1 MATNAADPMEQDIEP
16 PTATFD
22 RKRPHEVSSND
33 GASNDARGHSTPRKR
48 SKRAGKLGD
57 QDVRDFVPVGAS
69 FSKSAV
75 LVHEIQDSGDDDG
88 SRAEPNDHEK
98 VSLDGESLVIEPAEG
113 VLNTNEV
120 SAIKAAPPVNWNP
133 VNTIATKIRTTLGG
147 NLGKPKD
154 LANGANLVNGKGDA
168 EVVSANV
175 QPVPNEESWSSE
187 RQSASESDRG
197 VILNLDYGNQE
208 MPPQIKD
215 QGADSTR
222 KSESRDDEMP
232 PEHDDLNNQR
242 DLPPLDQSDKDFDAN
257 DSVAASNSDT
267 ESNDSGEDSEGQSED
282 DDAMVQYSN
291 SVQVAADDAEQNEKT
306 IAVPSSQRAS
316 QNARTLA
323 DLSSHDLNAQ
333 LRYFHVTK
341 APEQVDKNTPV
352 RCLVCAEEGHMA
364 ELCEFL
370 TCSAC
375 GTVNQHTPQ
384 ACPNNAKCGKCREQ
398 GHDED
403 HCPYKLKRMS
413 KHEIICDLCQRN
425 GHLEADCELIWRTSG
440 RPWESDLA
448 HAHIRLSCYE
458 CGHSGHLGN
467 ECPSR
472 RPHKPM
478 GTSTWDSGMGQ
489 MPIRST
495 QEIKIKG
502 KASQQHPI
510 TIDDSEDDRANF
522 YRPRISVPEPVRKGK
537 ISIVTGRHESPAY
550 ETSRDDRQMY
560 ADNEYGSKTANHYY
574 GNDNTRYGN
583 DDTRQHYHQ
592 YQNSGRANWREVD
605 GTDYS
610 TGRIDARYQTRR
622 SNERRS
628 RSPTYWDPGDY
639 AEGDSWPP
647 LRAAPR
653 VEYQDRRPP
662 SGSNLYRPMPSAAHN
677 AWSRRRI

>member
-1 MATNAADPMEQDIEP
+1 MATNAADPMEQDTEA

-33 GASNDARGHSTPRKR
+33 AASNDGRGHSTPRKR
-48 SKRAGKLGD
+48 SKRAGKLGE
-57 QDVRDFVPVGAS
+57 QDIRDFVPVGAS

-75 LVHEIQDSGDDDG
+75 LVDEIQDSCDDDG
-88 SRAEPNDHEK
+88 SQAETSDHAK
-98 VSLDGESLVIEPAEG
+98 VALDGESLMIELADG
-113 VLNTNEV
+113 VSNTNGV
-120 SAIKAAPPVNWNP
+120 PAIKAAPPVNWNA
-133 VNTIATKIRTTLGG
+133 VNTLSTKIRTTLGG
-147 NLGKPKD
+147 NVGKPKD
-154 LANGANLVNGKGDA
+154 STNGANLVNDKGDA

-175 QPVPNEESWSSE
+175 QLVPEQESGSHE
-187 RQSASESDRG
+187 RQSTSESDRG

-208 MPPQIKD
+208 TPPQIKD
-215 QGADSTR
+215 QGTGKTL

-232 PEHDDLNNQR
+232 PEHDDLNNR
-242 DLPPLDQSDKDFDAN
+242 RNLPPLDHADDFDLN
-257 DSVAASNSDT
+257 DSIAASNSDT
-267 ESNDSGEDSEGQSED
+267 ESNDSDEDSEGQSED

-291 SVQVAADDAEQNEKT
+291 SVQVAADDAEQNKKT

-341 APEQVDKNTPV
+341 APEQIDKNTPV

-375 GTVNQHTPQ
+375 GTLNQHTTQ

-403 HCPYKLKRMS
+403 RCPYKLKRMS
-413 KHEIICDLCQRN
+413 RHEIICDLCQRN
-425 GHLEADCELIWRTSG
+425 GHLEEDCELIWRTSG

-448 HAHIRLSCYE
+448 HAHMRLSCYE

-472 RPHKPM
+472 RPNKPM
-478 GTSTWDSGMGQ
+478 GTSTWDSGMSQ

-495 QEIKIKG
+495 REIKIKG

-522 YRPRISVPEPVRKGK
+522 YRPRISVPEPVRKGQ
-537 ISIVTGRHESPAY
+537 IRIVTGRHESPVY
-550 ETSRDDRQMY
+550 EPSRDDRQMY
-560 ADNEYGSKTANHYY
+560 ADNEYGSKTANYY
-574 GNDNTRYGN
+574 YGN
-583 DDTRQHYHQ
+583 DDTRPHYQQ
-592 YQNSGRANWREVD
+592 YQNGGRADWREFD
-605 GTDYS
+605 GTDYAP
-610 TGRIDARYQTRR
+610 GRIDARYQTRR

-628 RSPTYWDPGDY
+628 RSPTYWDHGDY

-647 LRAAPR
+647 PRAAPW

-677 AWSRRRI
+677 AWSRRRM

>member
-1 MATNAADPMEQDIEP
+1 MATNAADPMEQDTDP
-16 PTATFD
+16 STATFD
-22 RKRPHEVSSND
+22 RKRPHEVI
-33 GASNDARGHSTPRKR
+33 SNDAASNAGRGHSTPRKR

-75 LVHEIQDSGDDDG
+75 LVDEAQDSGDDDG
-88 SRAEPNDHEK
+88 SQAETSDHEK
-98 VSLDGESLVIEPAEG
+98 VPLAGDSPLIEPTDG
-113 VLNTNEV
+113 VLTTNEV
-120 SAIKAAPPVNWNP
+120 SAIKAAPPVNWNA
-133 VNTIATKIRTTLGG
+133 VNTNRTKIRTTLGG
-147 NLGKPKD
+147 NVGKVKD
-154 LANGANLVNGKGDA
+154 LAIGANLVNGKGDA

-175 QPVPNEESWSSE
+175 QPVPKEESESHE
-187 RQSASESDRG
+187 RQSTSESDRG

-215 QGADSTR
+215 QVVDPTL
-222 KSESRDDEMP
+222 KSESRDDQM

-242 DLPPLDQSDKDFDAN
+242 DLPPMDQIDKDFHAN

-267 ESNDSGEDSEGQSED
+267 ESNDSDEDSEGQSED
-282 DDAMVQYSN
+282 DDAMMQYSN
-291 SVQVAADDAEQNEKT
+291 SVQVAADDAEQKKKT
-306 IAVPSSQRAS
+306 IAVPPSQRAS

-341 APEQVDKNTPV
+341 APEKIDKKTPV

-364 ELCEFL
+364 GLCEFL

-375 GTVNQHTPQ
+375 GTLNQHTTQ

-403 HCPYKLKRMS
+403 RCPYKLQRMPR
-413 KHEIICDLCQRN
+413 HEIICGLCQRN
-425 GHLEADCELIWRTSG
+425 GHVEEECELIWRTSG

-458 CGHSGHLGN
+458 CGHSGHMGN
-467 ECPSR
+467 DCPSR
-472 RPHKPM
+472 RPNKPM
-478 GTSTWDSGMGQ
+478 GTSTWDAGMGQ
-489 MPIRST
+489 MSIKST
-495 QEIKIKG
+495 REIKIKG

-522 YRPRISVPEPVRKGK
+522 YRPRISVPEPVRKGQ
-537 ISIVTGRHESPAY
+537 IRIVTGRHEPPAY
-550 ETSRDDRQMY
+550 EPSKDDRQVY
-560 ADNEYGSKTANHYY
+560 ADNQYGSKPANDYY
-574 GNDNTRYGN
+574 GND
-583 DDTRQHYHQ
+583 DARQHHQQ
-592 YQNSGRANWREVD
+592 YQDGGRANWREVD
-605 GTDYS
+605 GTDCA
-610 TGRIDARYQTRR
+610 TGRNDARHQTRR

-628 RSPTYWDPGDY
+628 RSPAYRDHGDY

-653 VEYQDRRPP
+653 VEYQDRRPA
-662 SGSNLYRPMPSAAHN
+662 SDSNFYRPMPSAAQN

>member
-1 MATNAADPMEQDIEP
+1 MATNAADPMEQDTDSR
-16 PTATFD
+16 TASFD
-22 RKRPHEVSSND
+22 HKRPYEVSSND
-33 GASNDARGHSTPRKR
+33 TASNAGRGHSTPRKR
-48 SKRAGKLGD
+48 LKRTGKLGD
-57 QDVRDFVPVGAS
+57 QDVRDFVPVGAN

-75 LVHEIQDSGDDDG
+75 LVDEIQDSCDDDG
-88 SRAEPNDHEK
+88 SQAEISDHEK
-98 VSLDGESLVIEPAEG
+98 IALNGESLVIEPADG

-120 SAIKAAPPVNWNP
+120 SAIKAAPPVNWNA
-133 VNTIATKIRTTLGG
+133 VNTISTKIRTTLGG
-147 NLGKPKD
+147 NACKPKD
-154 LANGANLVNGKGDA
+154 LANEANLVNGKDDA
-168 EVVSANV
+168 EVVSTNV
-175 QPVPNEESWSSE
+175 QPVPKEESGSHE
-187 RQSASESDRG
+187 RQSTSESDRG
-197 VILNLDYGNQE
+197 VILNLDYGDQE

-215 QGADSTR
+215 QGADSTLV
-222 KSESRDDEMP
+222 SESRDDNMP
-232 PEHDDLNNQR
+232 PEHADLNDQR
-242 DLPPLDQSDKDFDAN
+242 DLPPLDQSDKDSDAN
-257 DSVAASNSDT
+257 DSIAASNSDA
-267 ESNDSGEDSEGQSED
+267 ESNDSDEDSEGQSED

-291 SVQVAADDAEQNEKT
+291 SVQVAADDAEQNKKT

-341 APEQVDKNTPV
+341 APEQIDKNTPV

-364 ELCEFL
+364 EKCEFL

-375 GTVNQHTPQ
+375 GTLNQHTTQ

-403 HCPYKLKRMS
+403 RCPYKLKRMPR
-413 KHEIICDLCQRN
+413 HEIICDLCQRN
-425 GHLEADCELIWRTSG
+425 GHLEEDCELIWRTSG

-458 CGHSGHLGN
+458 CGRSGHLGN

-472 RPHKPM
+472 RPNKPM

-495 QEIKIKG
+495 REIKIKG

-522 YRPRISVPEPVRKGK
+522 YRPRISVPEPVRKGQ
-537 ISIVTGRHESPAY
+537 IRIVTGRHESPAY
-550 ETSRDDRQMY
+550 EPSKDGRQVY
-560 ADNEYGSKTANHYY
+560 ADNEYGSKSANYYY
-574 GNDNTRYGN
+574 GDE
-583 DDTRQHYHQ
+583 DARQPYQQ
-592 YQNSGRANWREVD
+592 YQNGGRADWREVD
-605 GTDYS
+605 GTDYA
-610 TGRIDARYQTRR
+610 TGRMDARYQTRR

-628 RSPTYWDPGDY
+628 RSPAYRGYEDY
-639 AEGDSWPP
+639 ADGDSWPP
-647 LRAAPR
+647 IRAAPR

-662 SGSNLYRPMPSAAHN
+662 SDSNIYRPMPSAAHN
-677 AWSRRRI
+677 AWSRRRM

>member
-1 MATNAADPMEQDIEP
+1 MATNAADPMEQDTEP

-33 GASNDARGHSTPRKR
+33 GASNDGRGHSTPRKR

-75 LVHEIQDSGDDDG
+75 LVDEIQDSCDDDG
-88 SRAEPNDHEK
+88 SQAETNDHER
-98 VSLDGESLVIEPAEG
+98 VALNGESLAIEPADG

-120 SAIKAAPPVNWNP
+120 PAIKAAPPVNWNA
-133 VNTIATKIRTTLGG
+133 VNTISTKIRTTLGG
-147 NLGKPKD
+147 NVGKPKD
-154 LANGANLVNGKGDA
+154 LANGPNLVNGKGDA
-168 EVVSANV
+168 EVVSANM
-175 QPVPNEESWSSE
+175 QPVPKEESGSHE
-187 RQSASESDRG
+187 RQSTSESDRR

-208 MPPQIKD
+208 MQPQIKD
-215 QGADSTR
+215 QGADSTP
-222 KSESRDDEMP
+222 KSESRDDKMP
-232 PEHDDLNNQR
+232 TEHDDLNNRR
-242 DLPPLDQSDKDFDAN
+242 DLPPLDQSDKDLDSN
-257 DSVAASNSDT
+257 DSIVASNSGT
-267 ESNDSGEDSEGQSED
+267 ESNDSDEDSEGQSED

-291 SVQVAADDAEQNEKT
+291 SVQVAADDAEQNKKT

-316 QNARTLA
+316 HNARTLA
-323 DLSSHDLNAQ
+323 DLSPHDLNAQ

-364 ELCEFL
+364 ELCEYL
-370 TCSAC
+370 TCSVC
-375 GTVNQHTPQ
+375 GTRNQHTTQ

-398 GHDED
+398 GHGDD
-403 HCPYKLKRMS
+403 RCPYKLKRMP

-425 GHLEADCELIWRTSG
+425 GHPEEDCELIWRTSG

-448 HAHIRLSCYE
+448 HVHIRLSCYE

-472 RPHKPM
+472 RPNKPM
-478 GTSTWDSGMGQ
+478 GTSTWDSGMDQ

-495 QEIKIKG
+495 REIKIKG

-522 YRPRISVPEPVRKGK
+522 YRPRISVPEPVRKGQ
-537 ISIVTGRHESPAY
+537 IRIVTGRHESPAY
-550 ETSRDDRQMY
+550 EPSRDDRQMY
-560 ADNEYGSKTANHYY
+560 TDNEYGSNPANHYY
-574 GNDNTRYGN
+574 GNEDP
-583 DDTRQHYHQ
+583 RQHYQQ
-592 YQNSGRANWREVD
+592 YQNGGRGNWREAD
-605 GTDYS
+605 EMDYA
-610 TGRIDARYQTRR
+610 TGRMDARYQTRR

-628 RSPTYWDPGDY
+628 RSPAYRGYEDY
-639 AEGDSWPP
+639 ADGDSWPP
-647 LRAAPR
+647 VRAAPR

-662 SGSNLYRPMPSAAHN
+662 SDSNFYRPMPSAAHN